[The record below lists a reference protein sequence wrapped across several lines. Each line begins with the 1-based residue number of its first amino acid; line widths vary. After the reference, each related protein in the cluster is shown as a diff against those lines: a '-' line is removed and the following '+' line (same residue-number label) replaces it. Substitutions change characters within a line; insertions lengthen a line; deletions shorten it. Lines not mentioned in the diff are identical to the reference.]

1 MVKKTIR
8 SVVLA
13 EDNLEHCFF
22 FRQSLKEVAP
32 EIQLT
37 EVYDGEKLMRL
48 LERYLPDLLF
58 LDLSMPCKN
67 GIECIREIREN
78 HSLNLLPIIVFSIN
92 SKNHSIQTA
101 YDLGANLYIVKPED
115 YTNLVLCLRKVLA
128 MDWKNPKS
136 ITLEYSSGRNQPFDY
151 TTL

>member
-1 MVKKTIR
+1 MVR

-22 FRQSLKEVAP
+22 FRKSLKEVAP
-32 EIQLT
+32 QIQLT
-37 EVYDGEKLMRL
+37 EVNDGEKLVRL

-67 GIECIREIREN
+67 GMQCIREIREN
-78 HSLNLLPIIVFSIN
+78 KSLDLMPIIVYSIN

-101 YDLGANLYIVKPED
+101 YDLGANLYIIKPQEYGD
-115 YTNLVLCLRKVLA
+115 MVSCLEKVLS

-136 ITLEYSSGRNQPFDY
+136 ITGQYTSNKKQPFSY
-151 TTL
+151 STI